1 MAEQTVPPMQG
12 EITLLQRHQ
21 WIKRRL
27 EARYQCGPATPA
39 RVADRRGAAPRRVWV
54 LNLSTSGAGLLSNE
68 PLQGETLIVI
78 HLRSTALDRFYELP
92 ARVVHSTAQVNG
104 DWLVGC
110 EFAEKLSPDDLDA
123 LLS

>member
-1 MAEQTVPPMQG
+1 MAESATSPIHA

-21 WIKRRL
+21 WIKRRG
-27 EARYQCGPATPA
+27 EPRYQCGPATPA
-39 RVADRRGAAPRRVWV
+39 RIVDRRGAPSRRVWV
-54 LNLSTSGAGLLSNE
+54 LNLSVSGAGLLCNE
-68 PLQGETLIVI
+68 PLDAGTLIVV
-78 HLRSTALDRFYELP
+78 HMRSTSLDRFYELP

-110 EFAEKLSPDDLDA
+110 EFGDRLSLDDLDA

>member
-1 MAEQTVPPMQG
+1 MAEQTVPPLQA

-21 WIKRRL
+21 WIKRRM

-39 RVADRRGAAPRRVWV
+39 RVADRRGNPPRRVWV
-54 LNLSTSGAGLLSNE
+54 LNLSTGGAGLLSNE
-68 PLQGETLIVI
+68 PLPADTLVVI

-92 ARVVHSTAQVNG
+92 ARVVHSTVQVNG

-110 EFAEKLSPDDLDA
+110 EFGEKLNPDDLDA